1 MAWYQGTMSRISLI
15 GAAAAAAIFAWL
27 AAPGLTWLDAGE
39 LAAAS
44 AELGIA
50 HPPGFA
56 LFLLVHKAV
65 MLALPLGD
73 VAFRGNVASGLV
85 AAAALWATGHAAR
98 SWGASGVAAAA
109 GAALVAVAPVFVLH
123 ATTVEVYS
131 GAALWTALVLWGAAR
146 ARVDRRAAVAVA
158 FGVGLAAGHHAE
170 LRLFA
175 AVLAVGGGWALWRGR
190 RRTAGSAAGAAGSAA
205 GNAAVSAA
213 DAADAAPSGEP
224 SPRRLLLL
232 IALAALIGGL
242 VIAYLPLRA
251 SGDPWRNW
259 GDPSTLAALWDHLTG
274 ARIRAAYA
282 AQFGHF
288 DPAALRTWADQL
300 VLGAPVLAALG
311 LVGFVRL
318 GRQPLGALVA
328 AVWLVDALYAVLL
341 NPMGLD
347 DLQNG
352 APGVVALGVG
362 AAVCLDAVGRVRV
375 LAPVAVVMATLWAV
389 PRWELYRDDRG
400 LAGVLAQIGDA
411 LPPEALVAVA
421 SDNLSAGF
429 AFVQVVEGA
438 RPDLAVVVRQ
448 HVGYASSAGPVARRV
463 PAAMAGWQPGAG
475 MAALARLDD
484 GWPMAWEGASG
495 LDAEVMPAGLAP
507 RFPLLVRGV
516 AAEVVPPSPPLGL
529 GRQGR
534 RAWASWLSDR
544 GRFEIAAGRPAVV
557 FFEAARQIE
566 PESAARWNNLG
577 TALAAAGDFAA
588 ARAAVAQAVGMAPDD
603 GLARLN
609 LARYALHAGDADEAR
624 AMLDAL
630 VIEEPSADALGLRGV
645 VKGNTGDLAGAA
657 ADFEAALRIN
667 PAQPEA
673 RAGLR
678 QIQRLRAAP

>member
-1 MAWYQGTMSRISLI
+1 MSRLALI

-56 LFLLVHKAV
+56 LFALVHKAV
-65 MLALPLGD
+65 MLAVPLGD

-85 AAAALWATGHAAR
+85 AAAALGATVHAAR
-98 SWGASGVAAAA
+98 AWGASGGAAAA

-158 FGVGLAAGHHAE
+158 FAVGLAAGHHAE

-175 AVLAVGGGWALWRGR
+175 AVLALAGGWGLWRGR
-190 RRTAGSAAGAAGSAA
+190 RRGAG
-205 GNAAVSAA
+205 
-213 DAADAAPSGEP
+213 GELGGEEGEA
-224 SPRRLLLL
+224 STRRLLGF
-232 IALAALIGGL
+232 IAVAALIGGL
-242 VIAYLPLRA
+242 VVAYLPIRA

-288 DPAALRTWADQL
+288 DPAALRTWAEQL

-318 GRQPLGALVA
+318 GRQPLGVVVA

-362 AAVCLDAVGRVRV
+362 AAVCLDALGRIRV
-375 LAPVAVVMATLWAV
+375 IAPVAVVVATLWAV

-400 LAGVLAQIGDA
+400 LADVLGRIGDA

-421 SDNLSAGF
+421 SDNLAAGF

-448 HVGYASSAGPVARRV
+448 HVGYASSAGPVARRL
-463 PAAMAGWQPGAG
+463 PAAMAGWEASSGL
-475 MAALARLDD
+475 AALARLGD
-484 GWPMAWEGASG
+484 GWPVAWEGASG
-495 LDAEVMPAGLAP
+495 LDAAVMPAGLVP
-507 RFPLLVRGV
+507 RFPLLARGV
-516 AAEVVPPSPPLGL
+516 AAENIPPSPPPGL

-588 ARAAVAQAVGMAPDD
+588 ARVAVAQAVVLAPDD

-609 LARYALHAGDADEAR
+609 LARYALHAGDAEAAH

-630 VIEEPSADALGLRGV
+630 VRDDVSADALGLRGV
-645 VKGNTGDLAGAA
+645 VKGNAGDLAGAA

-678 QIQRLRAAP
+678 QLQRLRAKP